1 MNVHDYLV
9 DEPISLSLAKF
20 KFKLNNDTQCILIL
34 PGCPRLNA
42 QQSDVQVQ
50 GTEVRHKAR
59 MDHYAAIIININIS
73 SKYLFP
79 SVIF

>member
-20 KFKLNNDTQCILIL
+20 KFILNNDTQCILIL
-34 PGCPRLNA
+34 PGC

-50 GTEVRHKAR
+50 GTEVHKAQSKDGSLCS
-59 MDHYAAIIININIS
+59 DHHKY
-73 SKYLFP
+73 KYL
-79 SVIF
+79 I